1 MSEVIKIKKGL
12 NIKLQGKAEK
22 IFMKADPA
30 EKYALKPTDFH
41 GLVPKL
47 NVKQDDLVK
56 AGSTLFYDKSRPEI
70 KYSSPVSGKVA
81 EIRRG
86 ERRKILEVIIENDH
100 KLEHIDF
107 GKESVENLTREK
119 VTSKMLESGLWPFMR
134 QRPYGIIANPED
146 TPKAIYISA
155 FDTAPLA
162 PDLDFIVTGNED
174 DFQSGIDAISKLT
187 SGKVFLNIDADYAAT
202 SIFNRVNKVE
212 ITKFKGIHPA
222 GNVGIQIHHINPINK
237 GDVIWYLYPQDVIS
251 IGRLFKN
258 GIYDA
263 SRIVALTGSEVHKP
277 RYYKLISGSSITPI
291 IKDNIKKENEVRYIS
306 GNVLTG
312 TQISSNGFLGFYDSQ
327 ITVIPEGN
335 YAEFLGWALLG
346 FGKYSNSRTFF
357 SWLVPNKEYK
367 LNTNFHGGERA
378 FVMTGQYE
386 KVLPMDIFPVH
397 LLKAILASDIEKM
410 ENLGIYE
417 VIEEDLALCEFVCT
431 SKIEV
436 QQILRKG
443 LDLMVKEL
451 G

>member
-41 GLVPKL
+41 GLIPKL
-47 NVKQDDLVK
+47 VVKQDDLVK
-56 AGSTLFYDKSRPEI
+56 AGSTLFYDKSNPEI
-70 KYSSPVSGKVA
+70 KFSSPVSGKVA

-86 ERRKILEVIIENDH
+86 ERRKILEVIIESDNKYDQ
-100 KLEHIDF
+100 IDF
-107 GKESVENLTREK
+107 GKESSENLTKEK
-119 VTSKMLESGLWPFMR
+119 VTAKMLESGLWPFIR

-146 TPKAIYISA
+146 TPTAIYISA

-162 PDLDFIVTGNED
+162 PDLDFIVTGNEE
-174 DFQSGIDAISKLT
+174 DFQAGINSISKLT
-187 SGKVFLNIDADYAAT
+187 SGKVYLNVDADYPAT
-202 SIFNRVNKVE
+202 SIFNRVSKVK
-212 ITKFKGIHPA
+212 ITKFKGVHPA
-222 GNVGIQIHHINPINK
+222 GNVGIQIHHIKPINK
-237 GDVIWYLYPQDVIS
+237 GEIIWYLYPQDVIT
-251 IGRLFKN
+251 IGRLFKK

-263 SRIVALTGSEVHKP
+263 SRVVALTGSEVHKP
-277 RYYKLISGSSITPI
+277 RYYRLLSGSIITPV
-291 IKDNIKKENEVRYIS
+291 IKDNIKKDKDVRYIS

-312 TQISSNGFLGFYDSQ
+312 TQVSSNGYLGFYDSQ
-327 ITVIPEGN
+327 ISVIPEGN
-335 YAEFLGWALLG
+335 NKEFFGWALPG
-346 FGKYSNSRTFF
+346 FGKYSKSRTFF
-357 SWLVPNKEYK
+357 SWLTPNKEYK
-367 LNTNFHGGERA
+367 LNTNLHGGERA

-386 KVLPMDIFPVH
+386 KVLPMDIYPVQ
-397 LLKAILASDIEKM
+397 LLKSILAGDIEKM

-417 VIEEDLALCEFVCT
+417 VIEEDMALCEFICT

-443 LDLMVKEL
+443 LELMIKEL